1 MTEEK
6 SDIADAV
13 EQIGKSF
20 ESGVYGPVNVVDGLY
35 EVARALHRIAEA
47 IENSELA
54 DDVKRIA
61 QKDDHWSVEN
71 RKPQIRRRPQH
82 ELPEVRIE

>member
-1 MTEEK
+1 MEEREK
-6 SDIADAV
+6 TIAEMLQSYEA
-13 EQIGKSF
+13 
-20 ESGVYGPVNVVDGLY
+20 GVYGPVNLVDGLY

-61 QKDDHWSVEN
+61 QKDDHWNVGN
-71 RKPQIRRRPQH
+71 RTIKVVPRRP
-82 ELPEVRIE
+82 